1 MEHAAESDEDMVS
14 SLRELLWGLDAR
26 TGMRTTDA
34 LLRLEETDDNF
45 HKYEFVKQLK
55 AQLERSLG
63 RVIDDEIERSSVGTG
78 VGLSSEQETLVQRV
92 AQRVTNSDAYAELEQ
107 SLKVR
112 ILAAVDVLLGGME
125 EEKHS
130 RRPGQSDSVRRSSNS
145 ESFSFDNSSDSDSS
159 FNGAFM
165 FMNQEQ
171 FYRIAE
177 NLDSRQPLEVRRDAL
192 HALYSLPPSDVLASE
207 SWSSLRKGLM
217 DALGDADPTLSDKS
231 LRLHAKMFTA
241 SSPHVTKE
249 IYTSLAEHLENEFH
263 SQMSSLGS
271 LIGGLDV
278 TNANTEHL
286 LKKIRLL
293 NDFQKEVPSFW
304 IRSPEKLMEEIVE
317 STLSFLA
324 CSSDRPQREDTTHNI
339 VHPICL
345 LSLLDPKA
353 AWFKLWMHG
362 YYSRTVV
369 LRLLETKYISL
380 IKDAVQQCYS
390 YSYIFHTFAAN
401 KIAQIDK
408 LCSVR
413 TESGR
418 RTTYTR
424 AELLYLHF
432 VHSLCMLGRLLMYA
446 HGRKLFPLIISNRK
460 EPVSL
465 SDVMVLC
472 VQLMCMHGGAP
483 RDEQSDGVCGVY
495 RQADVYDPGT
505 LALGVLRMLCDGK
518 ESATECLYND
528 AVVHALTL
536 PISAC
541 LEGRMSG
548 ANKEST
554 LLHVADI
561 MARVASTDR
570 GLSLLL
576 WGEGKLSAQAGSSPA
591 HVIVEFCKHTLDGP
605 LVTPA
610 GPVQLPWAVIGAF
623 VFVCRQLYNT
633 AEGLQVLQ
641 PYRLHDCLAHAWREA
656 SSAVE
661 RAPTPSVCEFQ
672 VPCVG
677 QTKEARLAWE
687 ETLLDNLLNFA
698 ATPRGLLLLQQTG
711 AIGQCVAY
719 MFSRYTSKLQV
730 SKCEKFGYGV
740 MVTQVSATAPG
751 IAAVN
756 NSGYTRTLVTELW
769 AVLECGRDDVRVL
782 APRPTALD
790 PIDRSCHKFFLG
802 LVNLLS
808 SYHAVRELLGGKM
821 LPNKEDYSLREI
833 PTSIV
838 DIVDRLIL
846 VNSKAKIHSLFNY
859 EQSHTFG
866 LRLLSVLCCGLD
878 TLLLLESQ
886 YHVSQA
892 LLACQVEN
900 TLDSGLFYR
909 CREFIIDGLSL
920 ERNHVLVQMYTVGG
934 PSERLLPPH
943 TLLQNEDP
951 YPWPLFFSYP
961 VPQVYMPETKPSPC
975 SKQYNTV
982 ACLLLKF
989 KEGNG
994 VHKDWLA
1001 SCQRLLCNALAVKSY
1016 NLSTSVV
1023 VDVVERVVCAMEGDV
1038 TEQAFKLPE
1047 YTVNDANVKTHSLS
1061 DVQQL
1066 GMKMVVRYGRHLKLL
1081 KPKHS
1086 SVENLSF
1093 LLKHSKAFLQ
1103 LQQKKL
1109 DPSSCSLQGAR
1120 QDHDWF
1126 VSSVFLM
1133 TGGDRERSW
1142 QLLRRLSGLLV
1153 SALLWPAR
1161 LHASVHLA
1169 EQTAL
1174 SGVHPLY
1181 SCTCHWV
1188 ESILKSELPLIFS
1201 AFRMSGYTPSQ
1212 ICQHWLS
1219 QCFWNYLDWAEVCAY
1234 VGVCVALGPDYQ
1246 LYTCLAVLRHL
1257 EPRILQHT
1265 QSQDL
1270 QIFLREEPIHGFRL
1284 GEHLSYMKSLE
1295 KTYRD
1300 TVLSEMKNISS
1311 S

>member
-159 FNGAFM
+159 FNQGAFM

-263 SQMSSLGS
+263 SQMGSLGS
-271 LIGGLDV
+271 FSGGLDV

-339 VHPICL
+339 IHPICL

-390 YSYIFHTFAAN
+390 YRQALQSC
-401 KIAQIDK
+401 QDG
-408 LCSVR
+408 
-413 TESGR
+413 TEEMRASLQQQTIHSGR

-446 HGRKLFPLIISNRK
+446 HGRKLFPLIIANRK

-472 VQLMCMHGGAP
+472 VELMCMHGGAP
-483 RDEQSDGVCGVY
+483 RQFKKQSGT
-495 RQADVYDPGT
+495 RSDVYDPGT
-505 LALGVLRMLCDGK
+505 LALGVLRMLCEGK
-518 ESATECLYND
+518 ESATDCLYND

-561 MARVASTDR
+561 LARVASTDR

-576 WGEGKLSAQAGSSPA
+576 WGEGKQNAQAGRSSPA
-591 HVIVEFCKHTLDGP
+591 HVIVEFCKRTLDGP

-610 GPVQLPWAVIGAF
+610 GPVLLPWAVIGAF

-661 RAPTPSVCEFQ
+661 RAPTPVSGEDSCMPSSSQ
-672 VPCVG
+672 DT
-677 QTKEARLAWE
+677 QALLAWE

-808 SYHAVRELLGGKM
+808 SYYAVRELLGGKM

-900 TLDSGLFYR
+900 ALDSG
-909 CREFIIDGLSL
+909 EFIIDGLSL

-951 YPWPLFFSYP
+951 YPWPLFSSYP
-961 VPQVYMPETKPSPC
+961 VPQVYMPETKPSSC
-975 SKQYNTV
+975 SKEEME
-982 ACLLLKF
+982 LSKF
-989 KEGNG
+989 LSKGNG

-1066 GMKMVVRYGRHLKLL
+1066 GVKMVVRYGRHLKLL
-1081 KPKHS
+1081 KPKQS

-1109 DPSSCSLQGAR
+1109 DPSSYSLQGAR

-1284 GEHLSYMKSLE
+1284 GEHLSYMKSLA

-1311 S
+1311 SI